1 MNNKRFVGRYYVYPM
16 PFVHRPKLTLPYLT
30 LHIEIVLADTITP
43 DPLSAFLTHLY
54 VNSTIHP
61 LLYSTLHPHSYR
73 QSYSPLLSTPLST
86 LH

>member
-1 MNNKRFVGRYYVYPM
+1 MNNKRFVGRYYIYPI

-43 DPLSAFLTHLY
+43 DPLSPFLTHLY

-61 LLYSTLHPHSYR
+61 LLNSTLHPHTANPTLS
-73 QSYSPLLSTPLST
+73 SPL
-86 LH
+86 H